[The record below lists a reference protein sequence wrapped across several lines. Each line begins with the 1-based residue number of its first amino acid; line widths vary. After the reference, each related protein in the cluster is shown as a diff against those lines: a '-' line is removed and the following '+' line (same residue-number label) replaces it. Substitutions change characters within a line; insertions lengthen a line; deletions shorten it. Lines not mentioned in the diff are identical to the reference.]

1 VSFII
6 PVVGE
11 GNFNENFGSISLL
24 LLIIAVPIAIIIAG
38 EAKNTFDTSKF
49 DLTYTYFRFGVI
61 PFTSIILTVISLVW
75 MWLDSQREYN
85 TETAMAFVIGFGML
99 AVFEYLVQVM
109 KAYRFNGFTFS
120 FDQNGVIISKG
131 SWHKQ
136 YLWNHYDGFTTAY
149 KARFGNFLR
158 YVPLLSLLASE
169 SDQHTIRLIRKK
181 EYATAA
187 TYDEIMT
194 MTKNNSEVIN
204 YISRFIP
211 ENNKINLGN
220 RF

>member
-1 VSFII
+1 MTRKNRLIISTLILSSVFLLFIVSFII

-61 PFTSIILTVISLVW
+61 PITSIILTVISPVW

-99 AVFEYLVQVM
+99 AVFEYLV
-109 KAYRFNGFTFS
+109 
-120 FDQNGVIISKG
+120 
-131 SWHKQ
+131 
-136 YLWNHYDGFTTAY
+136 
-149 KARFGNFLR
+149 
-158 YVPLLSLLASE
+158 
-169 SDQHTIRLIRKK
+169 
-181 EYATAA
+181 
-187 TYDEIMT
+187 
-194 MTKNNSEVIN
+194 
-204 YISRFIP
+204 
-211 ENNKINLGN
+211 
-220 RF
+220 